1 MPSNRSTTDKRFG
14 LSWQSDQPSKHPAGN
29 SPTSTIN
36 IDVGGRLH
44 QLREERDLSL
54 RALSEKSGLAIN
66 TLSLIENGKSSP
78 TVSTLLQIAVALQI
92 PVTSFFE
99 TETPKSNIVYVR
111 HDQRPQAAFEHG
123 FLEDLGA
130 GSSIQVVEPLL
141 VTLELN
147 ASSGPHDLSHTGY
160 EFVFC
165 LEGQI
170 AYTIEGHTYLL
181 ETGDSLLF
189 EAHLPHRWKNMSSV
203 KSRFI
208 LIFYPT
214 VNPDYLTERHFLG
227 STP

>member
-1 MPSNRSTTDKRFG
+1 MSSNRSPLGKRFG
-14 LSWQSDQPSKHPAGN
+14 LSWQSIQPSGRPAGN
-29 SPTSTIN
+29 GPASTRN
-36 IDVGGRLH
+36 IDVGGRLR
-44 QLREERDLSL
+44 QLREKRDLSL

-78 TVSTLLQIAVALQI
+78 TVSTLLQIAVALEI

-99 TETPKSNIVYVR
+99 TETPKSNIAYVR
-111 HDQRPQAAFEHG
+111 HDRRPQAAFEHG
-123 FLEDLGA
+123 ILEDLGS
-130 GSSIQVVEPLL
+130 GSSIQVVEPLV

-147 ASSGPHDLSHTGY
+147 ASSGSQDIGHTGY

-189 EAHLPHRWKNMSSV
+189 EAHLPHRWKNKSSV